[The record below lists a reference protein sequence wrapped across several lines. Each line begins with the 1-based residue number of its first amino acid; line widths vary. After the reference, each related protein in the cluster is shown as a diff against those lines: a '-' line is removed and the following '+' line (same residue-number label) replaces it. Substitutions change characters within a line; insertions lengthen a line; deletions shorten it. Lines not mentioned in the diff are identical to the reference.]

1 MCGTPSFAAKR
12 RVLQWVLPSEGLR
25 RVAWRIRASSRGV
38 NRRGLGPRWRLYM
51 PANLSL
57 RNRFLQRATK
67 PREHDNRSHTSSQL
81 SPSANS
87 KITRARRASSARIV
101 RDRARCSRT
110 CCSDS
115 DRLIASVMQASI
127 GVYNS
132 TVQSTSAFPG
142 TEHQA
147 LLSRSP
153 ALRTKSPENTQMTPS
168 GDAPDRRQAAAHA
181 ASNRSLP
188 TITPRRAPSNHPTTR
203 GNYGSKDN
211 AAPRDDRPPR
221 RTSSSSCNTFSVS
234 RFDRTK
240 LDVILGRPF
249 TES

>member
-1 MCGTPSFAAKR
+1 
-12 RVLQWVLPSEGLR
+12 
-25 RVAWRIRASSRGV
+25 
-38 NRRGLGPRWRLYM
+38 M

-87 KITRARRASSARIV
+87 KITRARRASSAPIV
-101 RDRARCSRT
+101 RDRAR
-110 CCSDS
+110 
-115 DRLIASVMQASI
+115 
-127 GVYNS
+127 
-132 TVQSTSAFPG
+132 FPG

-181 ASNRSLP
+181 ASNRSPP